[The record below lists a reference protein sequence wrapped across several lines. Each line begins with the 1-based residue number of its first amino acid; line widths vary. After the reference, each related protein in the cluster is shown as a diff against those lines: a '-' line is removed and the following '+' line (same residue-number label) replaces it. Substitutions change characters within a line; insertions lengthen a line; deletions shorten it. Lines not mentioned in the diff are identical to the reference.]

1 MLPPTVAMF
10 LICGDAV
17 SDAACAMAG
26 AAAVQKRALGKLG
39 ERHRRTDDEL
49 AVLFLPNV
57 QLRNFLQEDE
67 ILVVAHLVF
76 QQRHDV
82 CAAADVGRVLGGD
95 DVV

>member
-17 SDAACAMAG
+17 SDDACV
-26 AAAVQKRALGKLG
+26 AAVQKRALSELG
-39 ERHRRTDDEL
+39 ERHRRADDEL
-49 AVLFLPNV
+49 AVLFLQNV

>member
-17 SDAACAMAG
+17 SDDCRV
-26 AAAVQKRALGKLG
+26 AAVQKRALSELG
-39 ERHRRTDDEL
+39 ERHRRADDEL
-49 AVLFLPNV
+49 AVLFLQNV